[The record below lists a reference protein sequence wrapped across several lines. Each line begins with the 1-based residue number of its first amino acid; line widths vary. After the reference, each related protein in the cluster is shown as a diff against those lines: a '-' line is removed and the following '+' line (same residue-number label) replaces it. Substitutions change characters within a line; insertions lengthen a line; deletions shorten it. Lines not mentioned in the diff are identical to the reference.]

1 MMHLLQLFMITINQ
15 IIFHTCKYTFYKY
28 LINSRHIS
36 INNMS
41 YNDLYEKCLLNSTS
55 SSDVGTISP
64 PNSLHVST
72 DSSTQHMVS
81 PISTNSSS
89 GTSEIKE
96 TRINHN
102 IVSDNSSNE
111 IQQEK
116 QSNSILELSN
126 DSIKT
131 ETILNEPDTSSL
143 HEKTTQ
149 EKLFGN
155 IDLNASIARENINT
169 YISNTMMMD
178 SQKQTYSLA
187 DMSYNTHRFYN
198 NFKVF
203 ENVTEGCKLWI
214 DEDKNTIQIDNGFN
228 ILGLGVPSIL
238 PSSISPYQSTMRYF
252 SGQNRVKTHDYLRKE
267 FEEYMKFLTF
277 LLAAMETNDSQVE
290 GYRNFALQ
298 NKENI
303 NVITIGLY
311 NLRKTYE
318 SDEKM
323 RALID
328 SIITTFADY
337 RNKVD
342 INMKK
347 TNITMTTENIH
358 TRQRSGSN

>member
-1 MMHLLQLFMITINQ
+1 MMPLLQLFMITINQ

-41 YNDLYEKCLLNSTS
+41 YNDLYEKCLLNSSS

-64 PNSLHVST
+64 PNSLNVSSDSSTQQMVSPVST
-72 DSSTQHMVS
+72 DSSTA
-81 PISTNSSS
+81 
-89 GTSEIKE
+89 TSEIKE
-96 TRINHN
+96 TTINHT
-102 IVSDNSSNE
+102 IVTDSSFNE
-111 IQQEK
+111 IQEEK
-116 QSNSILELSN
+116 QNTSILELSN

-131 ETILNEPDTSSL
+131 ETILNEALTSSL
-143 HEKTTQ
+143 DEIPKQ
-149 EKLFGN
+149 ENIFGN
-155 IDLNASIARENINT
+155 IKLNASIARENIDT
-169 YISNTMMMD
+169 YISNTRMMD

-187 DMSYNTHRFYN
+187 DMSYNTHRFYS

-203 ENVTEGCKLWI
+203 EKVTEGCKLWI
-214 DEDKNTIQIDNGFN
+214 DEEKNTIEVDNGFN
-228 ILGLGVPSIL
+228 ILGVGVPSIL
-238 PSSISPYQSTMRYF
+238 PSSVTPYQSTMRYF
-252 SGQNRVKTHDYLRKE
+252 SGQNRLKTHDYLKKE

-277 LLAAMETNDSQVE
+277 MLAAMETNDSQIE

-323 RALID
+323 KALID

-347 TNITMTTENIH
+347 TNITMTTENIY
-358 TRQRSGSN
+358 TRKRSGSN